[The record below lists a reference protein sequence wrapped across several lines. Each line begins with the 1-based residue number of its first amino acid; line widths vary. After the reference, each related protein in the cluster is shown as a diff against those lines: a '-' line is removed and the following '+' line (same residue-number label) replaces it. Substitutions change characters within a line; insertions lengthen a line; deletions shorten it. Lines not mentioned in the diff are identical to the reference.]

1 MTIHPVGQ
9 TRAHPAKRDDRAS
22 IKFVDPHFIFEESKQ
37 LGLRQFER
45 ISVGGTLSILHAG
58 FAIHPDAQ
66 SEARVQNGPIEE
78 TIAAP
83 QLLPPR
89 SSKAAAALRTHD
101 DVCPALPAAR

>member
-58 FAIHPDAQ
+58 VAIHPDAQ
-66 SEARVQNGPIEE
+66 SEARAHQNERKKKLGWNQ
-78 TIAAP
+78 AP
-83 QLLPPR
+83 KLNRGGSASELI
-89 SSKAAAALRTHD
+89 LE
-101 DVCPALPAAR
+101 PA